1 MMPIP
6 LNKKKKYIM
15 NTEINELWD
24 GMILHN
30 LATQETLKIITSING
45 YTLETLLDVLYVVT
59 GYRSWDQ
66 YLAE

>member
-1 MMPIP
+1 
-6 LNKKKKYIM
+6 M

-24 GMILHN
+24 WMILHN

>member
-1 MMPIP
+1 
-6 LNKKKKYIM
+6 M

-30 LATQETLKIITSING
+30 LATQETLKISTSING